1 VTPLRSAI
9 DAARAAGELQRRRLG
24 GALEIETKGPHDITT
39 DVDRACEAAI
49 ADILRFHHP
58 DHDLLGEE
66 GTAPRGGSPFL
77 WIIDPLDGT
86 KNYTH
91 GYRRFCVSVAL
102 EHDGKVVLGVI
113 YNPTTDELFAA
124 EAGKGATLGDR
135 PIRVSPV
142 TDLSSAM
149 VASALAR
156 QAGQV
161 DRQQLERLARVYQAS
176 EGLRSDGCAALDLC
190 DVACG
195 RLEAYFEIGLR
206 PWDTA
211 AGVLIVAEAGGL
223 VTTFGGHP
231 HDIRGLEM
239 LASNGLVHRE
249 LVGLL

>member
-24 GALEIETKGPHDITT
+24 GVLDIEAKGPHDITT

-49 ADILRFHHP
+49 ADVLRVHHP

-91 GYRRFCVSVAL
+91 GYRRFCVSLAL
-102 EHDGKVVLGVI
+102 EHAGKVVVGVV
-113 YNPTTDELFAA
+113 YNPVTDELFAA

-135 PIRVSPV
+135 PIRVSGV
-142 TDLSSAM
+142 SVLSSAM

-156 QAGQV
+156 EAGQI
-161 DRQQLERLARVYQAS
+161 DRDHLERVARVYQAS
-176 EGLRSDGCAALDLC
+176 EALRSDGCAALDLC

-195 RLEAYFEIGLR
+195 RLDAYFEAGLR

-211 AGVLIVAEAGGL
+211 AGVLIVTEAGGL
-223 VTTFGGHP
+223 VTTFRGQP
-231 HDIRGLEM
+231 HDIRGVET
-239 LASNGLVHRE
+239 LASNALVHRE
-249 LVGLL
+249 LVLLL